1 MMRRCQANRRWI
13 ELQDEYVLRGW
24 IYQNHTDHKVDSYVH
39 PTFWGKVE
47 AYTGFGFDIAKD
59 IIEARYYLNPTAI
72 QITNPTAA
80 IRRAPTSSAHAQ

>member
-1 MMRRCQANRRWI
+1 MSRDRRWI
-13 ELQDEYVLRGW
+13 ELQDEYLLRER
-24 IYQNHTDHKVDSYVH
+24 IYQNHIDHKVDSYVH

-72 QITNPTAA
+72 EITNPAAA
-80 IRRAPTSSAHAQ
+80 IRRATSSPAHAQQT

>member
-1 MMRRCQANRRWI
+1 M
-13 ELQDEYVLRGW
+13 
-24 IYQNHTDHKVDSYVH
+24 DSYVH

-72 QITNPTAA
+72 EITNPAAA
-80 IRRAPTSSAHAQ
+80 IRRATSSPAHAQ